1 MALRTSGILRALQ
14 QSYSY
19 LLHYRVHQAALNA
32 CIETDGYGGCCIQR
46 KVDRREPRNI
56 PIV

>member
-19 LLHYRVHQAALNA
+19 LLHYDIDPDRQSRPMQAPSSD
-32 CIETDGYGGCCIQR
+32 I
-46 KVDRREPRNI
+46 
-56 PIV
+56 